1 MTIANTFRNLSP
13 VSDSTLEEIGFV
25 GLIIDNFEYQS
36 NGLTEQIVRDLQ
48 VMYLGEVLKM
58 YKAELLADNKSDLK
72 RDIKGPLI
80 LNFLSIIASK

>member
-1 MTIANTFRNLSP
+1 
-13 VSDSTLEEIGFV
+13 
-25 GLIIDNFEYQS
+25 
-36 NGLTEQIVRDLQ
+36 
-48 VMYLGEVLKM
+48 MYLGEVLKM